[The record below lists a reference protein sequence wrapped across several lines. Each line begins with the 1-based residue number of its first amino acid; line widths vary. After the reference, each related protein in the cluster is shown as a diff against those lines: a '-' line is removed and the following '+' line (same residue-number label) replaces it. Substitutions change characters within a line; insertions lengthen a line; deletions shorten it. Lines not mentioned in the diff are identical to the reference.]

1 MRSCRSLPACLV
13 APLTLQLVASQDDGQ
28 RAAQLAQR
36 VAGTLP
42 NAAAF
47 QASATQQAGPEA
59 AAGRLPSVAA
69 VSCTAPH
76 VPVECSLHVS
86 MVRLPAMRAH
96 WLLKPGR
103 AGSAHA
109 CACTLGVPPCLKGAA
124 CQGQGERA
132 QAAGRPNATAPTGIL
147 RLGLSGSGRDG
158 YVFVPSSYQAS
169 APSALVVALHGAG
182 KGGLDGLGVLVDKAN
197 SSGALCTGQPASQ

>member
-1 MRSCRSLPACLV
+1 MFSARVHGAASSYACSLAAQAWSSWFCACLCVHTGNV
-13 APLTLQLVASQDDGQ
+13 A
-28 RAAQLAQR
+28 
-36 VAGTLP
+36 
-42 NAAAF
+42 
-47 QASATQQAGPEA
+47 
-59 AAGRLPSVAA
+59 
-69 VSCTAPH
+69 
-76 VPVECSLHVS
+76 
-86 MVRLPAMRAH
+86 
-96 WLLKPGR
+96 W
-103 AGSAHA
+103 
-109 CACTLGVPPCLKGAA
+109 LKGAA